1 MGTPMRW
8 ERVRRMVNADGGTTV
23 ERRRVPTEDDVR
35 DELREYGRIGP
46 WAWSDEARDRGTS
59 WQCGWTGGESAGAMV
74 RVSAGSPAC
83 SG

>member
-8 ERVRRMVNADGGTTV
+8 ERVRRMVNADGRTSV
-23 ERRRVPTEDDVR
+23 ERRRVLGKDDVR

-59 WQCGWTGGESAGAMV
+59 WQCGWTDVESAGAMV
-74 RVSAGSPAC
+74 RVSAGSPGC